1 MNSFSFEKS
10 YLVVSYHYLR
20 QTADKDPFP
29 RVLGPD
35 WETFRF
41 HVSLIEQNFNII
53 TLEQVL
59 NFHEKKQDLPGGKPN
74 MLFTFDDGLA
84 EHHTAAQLLAERGIK
99 GVFFIPTCLLREK
112 VPINSS
118 VIHYTIAKY
127 GIGRFLEVYREGL
140 NFHKLNQE
148 KYALFF
154 EKGTDNPWQ
163 KIAEIK
169 NKFKYELS
177 LSDCQKINTY
187 IYEHLLLKFS
197 PDIFSKI
204 HLSEQQMHDIVALG
218 HDIGS
223 HSHFHVSLEGGN
235 LSPADWQREVVD
247 SQAILTKELTT
258 SVMSIA
264 YPFGEKK
271 DFTRLET
278 KLSESGVYR
287 LGFIADEPVLNTL
300 ETPPF
305 KIARYLPLKADT
317 PEIFANKMAA
327 LLTGQNVQ
335 WRHLGLASAW
345 KM

>member
-163 KIAEIK
+163 KIAEI
-169 NKFKYELS
+169 NDRGIIIDNVLYPFLS
-177 LSDCQKINTY
+177 LESFWIHAEERPAKI
-187 IYEHLLLKFS
+187 ILKSLKTFS
-197 PDIFSKI
+197 PYIIVHSPIQSMVF
-204 HLSEQQMHDIVALG
+204 LS
-218 HDIGS
+218 S
-223 HSHFHVSLEGGN
+223 
-235 LSPADWQREVVD
+235 
-247 SQAILTKELTT
+247 
-258 SVMSIA
+258 
-264 YPFGEKK
+264 
-271 DFTRLET
+271 
-278 KLSESGVYR
+278 
-287 LGFIADEPVLNTL
+287 
-300 ETPPF
+300 
-305 KIARYLPLKADT
+305 
-317 PEIFANKMAA
+317 
-327 LLTGQNVQ
+327 
-335 WRHLGLASAW
+335 
-345 KM
+345 